1 MLKRLFILISIV
13 IFPLMGM
20 AQEKYTAYLQRRIAG
35 RGIVVLHQDAELEN
49 LVNGGVLP
57 GKTSSSGSSSSIS
70 GEMATQEEE
79 GPMVAPSGRH
89 TVANGYRVQIVSLG
103 STAKDK
109 AKAEAWGRLYKS
121 IFPLTNVY
129 ISFRSPH
136 YVCLVGD
143 YKTREEASE
152 MLRQMR
158 ETRQF
163 GSASI
168 VRSKINVYY

>member
-1 MLKRLFILISIV
+1 MLKRLFIYISLV
-13 IFPLMGM
+13 LFPLMGM
-20 AQEKYTAYLQRRIAG
+20 AQGKYTDYLQRRIAG
-35 RGIVVLHQDAELEN
+35 RGIVVLHHDAEIDN
-49 LVNGGVLP
+49 LVNGI
-57 GKTSSSGSSSSIS
+57 SSSSKAKAGS
-70 GEMATQEEE
+70 GSIAGEVETQEEA
-79 GPMVAPSGRH
+79 PAVAPSGRH
-89 TVANGYRVQIVSLG
+89 TTANGYRVQIISLG

-109 AKAEAWGRLYKS
+109 ATAESWGRRFKGY
-121 IFPLTNVY
+121 FPGTNVY

-152 MLRQMR
+152 MLQQMR

-168 VRSKINVYY
+168 VRSKINIYY